1 MVRPRILYHFTSTTG
16 NLCFG
21 YRYRIDHLSIR
32 QETFDRYLFIRHP
45 HGEII
50 IRFGLGSHYLIQL
63 MVNP

>member
-1 MVRPRILYHFTSTTG
+1 MVS
-16 NLCFG
+16 
-21 YRYRIDHLSIR
+21 YR
-32 QETFDRYLFIRHP
+32 FIRHP